1 MKILVIGATG
11 TIGSALVHVWKDKH
25 EVLEASYARSSL
37 KVDLRSRDSIEQLF
51 AQTGALDAV
60 VCTAGEARWA
70 PFEEMSEE
78 DFRIGLESKLM
89 GQVRVVQIGA
99 RYVKAGGSIT
109 LTTGIL
115 ADDPV
120 YQTTSAAMVNGALH
134 SFVKAAS
141 LEMPYGVRLN
151 VVSPG
156 LVEPAAERYASYF
169 PGHVPVS
176 MERVIQAYTK
186 SVEGRIHGQ
195 IVRVY

>member
-11 TIGSALVHVWKDKH
+11 IIGSALVHAWKDKN
-25 EVLEASYARSSL
+25 EVPEASYARSSL
-37 KVDLRSRDSIEQLF
+37 KVDLCSRDSIEQLF

-176 MERVIQAYTK
+176 MERVIKAYTK

-195 IVRVY
+195 IVQVY

>member
-1 MKILVIGATG
+1 M
-11 TIGSALVHVWKDKH
+11 
-25 EVLEASYARSSL
+25 
-37 KVDLRSRDSIEQLF
+37 
-51 AQTGALDAV
+51 
-60 VCTAGEARWA
+60 
-70 PFEEMSEE
+70 
-78 DFRIGLESKLM
+78 
-89 GQVRVVQIGA
+89 QIGA

-115 ADDPV
+115 ADEPV
-120 YQTTSAAMVNGALH
+120 YQTTSAAMVNGVLH

-176 MERVIQAYTK
+176 MERVIKAYTK

-195 IVRVY
+195 IVQVY